1 MKRRVC
7 MSFLTVSIWL
17 AASAAYART
26 LAADNFPH
34 PNVVV
39 VATDRS

>member
-7 MSFLTVSIWL
+7 MSFLIVSLWL
-17 AASAAYART
+17 AASAQSVRL
-26 LAADNFPH
+26 LAANNFPH

-39 VATDRS
+39 VATDKG